1 MKEFEQL
8 ISCILKMVDF
18 SPDDISLFTRNM
30 LLRQCRKGSYLLEE
44 SKIASAIFFINKGIT
59 RNLSILPDGTEFT
72 QYFSLENTF
81 ITEYA
86 SFLNRAP
93 AIYSIQCIE
102 NCEIVEIPKMSIEQ
116 GYIHIREGNKLGR
129 LIAENYF
136 TQFVKNAYER
146 QTKTLMQQY
155 ETLDVYFPGIH
166 RRVPQHM
173 IASYLGI
180 TPVHL
185 SRLKSKS
192 RR

>member
-102 NCEIVEIPKMSIEQ
+102 Q